1 MAWNSTNEICVSY
14 SLSNQHDIGE
24 MVYFDNKDRSL
35 RTNWKF
41 RGTVHKL
48 YMFGLNW
55 TRAPKSI
62 FICWKYLWCPELNHG
77 PDMRLVSYDSRTK
90 IKMNVSTV
98 FNLTPSTNFILL
110 VTIKLEL
117 VPIVFEFGIF
127 EKFQQLRS
135 TLILSLKKFS
145 INQSKR
151 FNIRQFDGDS

>member
-48 YMFGLNW
+48 YVWAQLH
-55 TRAPKSI
+55 R
-62 FICWKYLWCPELNHG
+62 G
-77 PDMRLVSYDSRTK
+77 PDLRLVSYDSRTK

-127 EKFQQLRS
+127 EKFQRLRS

>member
-41 RGTVHKL
+41 RGTVQKL
-48 YMFGLNW
+48 HAW
-55 TRAPKSI
+55 PQ
-62 FICWKYLWCPELNHG
+62 LNHG
-77 PDMRLVSYDSRTK
+77 PDVRLVSYDSRTK

-98 FNLTPSTNFILL
+98 CNLTPSTNFILL

-117 VPIVFEFGIF
+117 VPIVFAFGIF

-151 FNIRQFDGDS
+151 FNIRQSDGDF

>member
-48 YMFGLNW
+48 YVWAQLN
-55 TRAPKSI
+55 R
-62 FICWKYLWCPELNHG
+62 G